1 MDLKPVEAIL
11 AEIGK
16 AVRLFRYYPPSHP
29 SVQRVML
36 DLGAVLPAL
45 ARTGTIE
52 ARVGPRGFAIGGA
65 ALAPRSEPLRDLA
78 VVLHGQGHR
87 TLVIE
92 PGATAEEVAALV
104 RALLGASAAAGRK
117 LGAVPKMPPLPHI
130 RLDIAF
136 TAKPGS
142 NAAEKAAAA
151 DGTGFNVRST
161 GVFRPDALPLDIET
175 RRVIEQL
182 RDTPSEFL
190 LSSVGRLEVL
200 GARLVAEQDF
210 GTLAE
215 VLAALAGLGADCPDA
230 MVRQASAD
238 VITVL
243 ASPAAV
249 GGVVAYLATPDLTPE
264 ERALA
269 VVAAAALRDAALVPL
284 LDAFL
289 ASADA
294 DVREAC
300 AAVVSRGGDRV
311 VPVLARRLADERREA
326 KIGIAALLGAT
337 ASAHAL
343 PLLLPLVR
351 QPDASVRAAAVA
363 ALGRV
368 GGVEAG
374 RAILA
379 ALRDADEEVRA
390 AAAQAAGA
398 MGERSAGQVLLA
410 RLEDESEPEVVRA
423 LVAALGALRESTSV
437 AKLAELARP
446 VSGVF
451 QRRAAEVRLAA
462 VRALAAVATPEAL
475 GALER
480 YRDDAVPE
488 IRAAALQT
496 LG

>member
-11 AEIGK
+11 TEIGK
-16 AVRLFRYYPPSHP
+16 AVRLFRYYSPSHP
-29 SVQRVML
+29 SAQRVML
-36 DLGAVLPAL
+36 DLGAVLAAL

-52 ARVGPRGFAIGGA
+52 ARVEARGFAIGSA

-78 VVLHGQGHR
+78 AVLHGQGHR

-104 RALLGASAAAGRK
+104 RALLGATAAAGRR
-117 LGAVPKMPPLPHI
+117 LGVVSKMPPLPHI
-130 RLDIAF
+130 RLDVPL
-136 TAKPGS
+136 TNKPAS
-142 NAAEKAAAA
+142 AAAEQAATA
-151 DGTGFNVRST
+151 DATSLNVRST

-200 GARLVAEQDF
+200 GAQLAAERDF
-210 GTLAE
+210 ETLTEA
-215 VLAALAGLGADCPDA
+215 LAALAGLAADAPDA
-230 MVRQASAD
+230 MIRQASAD
-238 VITVL
+238 AIVVL
-243 ASPAAV
+243 AVPAV
-249 GGVVAYLATPDLTPE
+249 VRGLVAYLATPDLTPE
-264 ERALA
+264 ERARA
-269 VVAAAALRDAALVPL
+269 IVAAAALRDAALAPL

-289 ASADA
+289 ASTDA

-326 KIGIAALLGAT
+326 RIGIAALLGAT
-337 ASAHAL
+337 GSAHAL

-351 QPDASVRAAAVA
+351 QPDAAVRAAAVT

-368 GGVEAG
+368 RGSDAG
-374 RAILA
+374 RAVLT
-379 ALRDADEEVRA
+379 ALRDADDAVRA

-398 MGERSAGQVLLA
+398 MGERSAGPVLLA
-410 RLEDESEPEVVRA
+410 RLAEESEPEVVCA
-423 LVAALGALRESTSV
+423 LAAALGALRESTAV
-437 AKLAELARP
+437 PRLAALASP

-451 QRRAAEVRLAA
+451 QRRVAAVRLAA
-462 VRALAAVATPEAL
+462 VRALAALATPEAL

>member
-29 SVQRVML
+29 SAQRVML

-52 ARVGPRGFAIGGA
+52 ARVGPRGFAIGTA

-78 VVLHGQGHR
+78 VALYAQGHR
-87 TLVIE
+87 TLVID

-104 RALLGASAAAGRK
+104 RALLGVSVVVGRQ
-117 LGAVPKMPPLPHI
+117 LGVVPKLPPLPHI
-130 RLDIAF
+130 RLGVAF
-136 TAKPGS
+136 SAKPAAE
-142 NAAEKAAAA
+142 AAEKAAVA
-151 DGTGFNVRST
+151 DATGFHVRST

-190 LSSVGRLEVL
+190 LSSVGRLESL
-200 GARLVAEQDF
+200 GAQAVAARDF
-210 GTLAE
+210 ATLTEA
-215 VLAALAGLGADCPDA
+215 LGALAGLAADASDA

-238 VITVL
+238 AIAAL
-243 ASPAAV
+243 AVPAAV
-249 GGVVAYLATPDLTPE
+249 QGLVAYLATPDLTPE
-264 ERALA
+264 ERERAI
-269 VVAAAALRDAALVPL
+269 VAAAALRDVALAPL

-300 AAVVSRGGDRV
+300 AAVVARGGDRV
-311 VPVLARRLADERREA
+311 VPLLARRLADARREA

-337 ASAHAL
+337 GSAHAL
-343 PLLLPLVR
+343 PLLLSLVP
-351 QPDASVRAAAVA
+351 QPDAAVRAAAVT

-368 GGVEAG
+368 GGSDAG
-374 RAILA
+374 RAVLA
-379 ALRDADEEVRA
+379 ALRDADDAVRA
-390 AAAQAAGA
+390 AAAQSAGA
-398 MGERSAGQVLLA
+398 MGERSAGPVLLA
-410 RLEDESEPEVVRA
+410 RLHDEPEPEVVCA
-423 LVAALGALRESTSV
+423 LAAALGALRESKAV
-437 AKLAELARP
+437 AKLAELASP

-451 QRRAAEVRLAA
+451 QRRAAAVRLAA
-462 VRALAAVATPEAL
+462 VRALAALATPEAL
-475 GALER
+475 GALGR